1 MRVYILRFLNESRLH
16 GAFDRVLE
24 SPDVASCMVESA
36 EGRIRFLAPAL
47 AADALVEAIYQEG
60 GLVWCSRHDIES
72 GLSQALTSP
81 EDPSVA
87 LSS

>member
-1 MRVYILRFLNESRLH
+1 MRVYILRFQNESRLH

-36 EGRIRFLAPAL
+36 EGRIRFLAPAH

-60 GLVWCSRHDIES
+60 GLVWCSRHDLEA
-72 GLSQALTSP
+72 GLQQALAAPEGAAALTS
-81 EDPSVA
+81 
-87 LSS
+87 